1 MSLVKITHR
10 NIQYS
15 IITLLPPKVNKMKK
29 KIITVI
35 ILTIIIFLIIRFGF
49 DNKEIDK
56 TEVKVD
62 QSANNSGTE
71 NINIPLR
78 NDTVEINLQNIEAK

>member
-1 MSLVKITHR
+1 
-10 NIQYS
+10 
-15 IITLLPPKVNKMKK
+15 MKK

-62 QSANNSGTE
+62 QSANNSETE

-78 NDTVEINLQNIEAK
+78 NDTVEINLQNIETK

>member
-1 MSLVKITHR
+1 
-10 NIQYS
+10 
-15 IITLLPPKVNKMKK
+15 MKK

-49 DNKEIDK
+49 DNKEINKADTK
-56 TEVKVD
+56 ID
-62 QSANNSGTE
+62 QNEDYYSETE

>member
-1 MSLVKITHR
+1 LHKKWFKSK
-10 NIQYS
+10 YS
-15 IITLLPPKVNKMKK
+15 IITPLPSNSNKMKK

-49 DNKEIDK
+49 DNKEINKADTK
-56 TEVKVD
+56 ID
-62 QSANNSGTE
+62 QNEDYYSETE

>member
-1 MSLVKITHR
+1 
-10 NIQYS
+10 
-15 IITLLPPKVNKMKK
+15 MKK

-49 DNKEIDK
+49 DNKEINKADTK
-56 TEVKVD
+56 IDWNED
-62 QSANNSGTE
+62 YYSETE

>member
-1 MSLVKITHR
+1 
-10 NIQYS
+10 
-15 IITLLPPKVNKMKK
+15 MKK

-62 QSANNSGTE
+62 QSANNSETE